1 MSAVEERLAALREQ
15 IARHNEAY
23 FVHDE
28 PLVPDADYD
37 ALVLELRRLEA
48 EHPDL
53 VVADSPTQGVGAAPS
68 TAFTSVRHR
77 VAMMSLDNA
86 FDDEA
91 LVAWSERLGRVLSLS
106 SLDDVAFSVEPKID
120 GLAMSITYEAGRF
133 TQAATRG
140 DGVVGEDV
148 TANVATVRTVPAAL
162 SKKAGPAP
170 QLLEVRGEVF
180 LPTVEFAA
188 LNERQERAGLRLF
201 ANPRNAAAGSLR
213 QKDPGVTATRA
224 LAFIAYQLGALEAP
238 SSSRFATR
246 SQAASLA
253 ALRDAGFHTAKETV
267 SVRGIPAVLER
278 CAWLELHRHDLEYE
292 VDGAVVKV
300 DDFDLRTS
308 AGATSRAPR
317 WAIARKM
324 PPEEKTTTLR
334 SIEVSIGR
342 TGRATPFAVLA
353 PVFVGG
359 STVSL
364 ATLHN
369 EDQVVLKD
377 VRPKELV
384 IVRKAGDVIPEVL
397 GHVHVEGRR
406 PRRWKFPTVCP
417 ACGGPLVRL
426 EGESDTYCTNL
437 DCPAQ
442 RVQRVA
448 HFASRSAMDI
458 EGLGEQRV
466 VQLIAAGLVA
476 DVADLYELAVDRLSG
491 LEGMGELSAANLV
504 AAIDDSRSRP
514 LSRLLVGLGIR
525 HLGPTGAKA
534 VASGLGSLSAIRE
547 ADQTVLA
554 AIEGIGEVIAQ
565 SIETFTSN
573 PQNAV
578 VLDRLVTLGVNT
590 SEAQPGGEPSI
601 RLEPTLLGRAVVV
614 TGSVPG
620 YTRDEAIA
628 AIEARGGT
636 SPGSVSKKTYC
647 VVVGDS
653 PGASKLTKAESLGIP
668 VLAAERFDELLAS
681 GAT

>member
-1 MSAVEERLAALREQ
+1 
-15 IARHNEAY
+15 
-23 FVHDE
+23 
-28 PLVPDADYD
+28 
-37 ALVLELRRLEA
+37 
-48 EHPDL
+48 
-53 VVADSPTQGVGAAPS
+53 
-68 TAFTSVRHR
+68 
-77 VAMMSLDNA
+77 
-86 FDDEA
+86 
-91 LVAWSERLGRVLSLS
+91 
-106 SLDDVAFSVEPKID
+106 
-120 GLAMSITYEAGRF
+120 
-133 TQAATRG
+133 
-140 DGVVGEDV
+140 
-148 TANVATVRTVPAAL
+148 
-162 SKKAGPAP
+162 
-170 QLLEVRGEVF
+170 
-180 LPTVEFAA
+180 
-188 LNERQERAGLRLF
+188 
-201 ANPRNAAAGSLR
+201 
-213 QKDPGVTATRA
+213 
-224 LAFIAYQLGALEAP
+224 
-238 SSSRFATR
+238 
-246 SQAASLA
+246 
-253 ALRDAGFHTAKETV
+253 
-267 SVRGIPAVLER
+267 
-278 CAWLELHRHDLEYE
+278 
-292 VDGAVVKV
+292 
-300 DDFDLRTS
+300 
-308 AGATSRAPR
+308 
-317 WAIARKM
+317 
-324 PPEEKTTTLR
+324 
-334 SIEVSIGR
+334 
-342 TGRATPFAVLA
+342 
-353 PVFVGG
+353 
-359 STVSL
+359 
-364 ATLHN
+364 
-369 EDQVVLKD
+369 
-377 VRPKELV
+377 
-384 IVRKAGDVIPEVL
+384 
-397 GHVHVEGRR
+397 
-406 PRRWKFPTVCP
+406 
-417 ACGGPLVRL
+417 
-426 EGESDTYCTNL
+426 
-437 DCPAQ
+437 
-442 RVQRVA
+442 
-448 HFASRSAMDI
+448 MDI

-578 VLDRLVTLGVNT
+578 VLDRLVALGVNT